1 MKAVEFKDYT
11 LITPANRKS
20 AIIKGRVV
28 YCIEF
33 IGKSIIN
40 YNGSFPIRPRLVKG
54 RLKMK
59 GHPFLPD
66 ADTFVNEDETLEN
79 YKTSFDA
86 LITLLIEKKQLYF
99 KLTDPLIKYET
110 HEINSR

>member
-1 MKAVEFKDYT
+1 MKPGEFEDFT
-11 LITPANRKS
+11 PITVTNRKA

-33 IGKSIIN
+33 VGKTIIIF
-40 YNGSFPIRPRLVKG
+40 NGSFPIRPRLVKG
-54 RLKMK
+54 RIKMK

-66 ADTFVNEDETLEN
+66 ADTFVNEDETIEA

-86 LITLLIEKKQLYF
+86 LITLMIEKKQLYF

-110 HEINSR
+110 HEIKN